1 MSLPLGASPRVNRDY
16 RQFGQSPLSQPFQS
30 ASAVAMAQ
38 AGERIFFEI
47 NFGFE
52 CFEMKLCYLRSN

>member
-30 ASAVAMAQ
+30 ASAAAMAQ

-52 CFEMKLCYLRSN
+52 CF

>member
-30 ASAVAMAQ
+30 ASAAAMAQ
-38 AGERIFFEI
+38 AGERIFFETD
-47 NFGFE
+47 FGFE
-52 CFEMKLCYLRSN
+52 CFEICYLYSN